1 MLINE
6 SEDELDP
13 SVNNNESDILNDSQP
28 LDLNTEVKLSMC
40 GRNLNMTRPQFRTIM
55 LLSTYYIISS
65 SYYSLLA
72 PFFPAEAQKKGLTET
87 QIGIIFGLFEL
98 VLLIL
103 SPIFG
108 KYVSKLFFFF

>member
-1 MLINE
+1 MLKYMKIFK
-6 SEDELDP
+6 S
-13 SVNNNESDILNDSQP
+13 
-28 LDLNTEVKLSMC
+28 
-40 GRNLNMTRPQFRTIM
+40 
-55 LLSTYYIISS
+55 
-65 SYYSLLA
+65 LA

-108 KYVSKLFFFF
+108 KYVCLLSVFKFEIDLLLFLIFFL